1 MTGISRQARQ
11 WRVRRDFTA
20 LKWTA
25 AAAFC
30 VLGFVSGDVRAV
42 ILCVG
47 GALLL
52 GGFALY
58 DVVAPVRLAADD
70 QGLTVVTGVARRRR
84 VLWPEITN
92 IRVAETT
99 RYGLRWSLLEIETA
113 ESLHL
118 FSSFELGT
126 SCMEA
131 ADDLYRLRPA

>member
-11 WRVRRDFTA
+11 WRVRRDFTL

-30 VLGFVSGDVRAV
+30 VLGVVVGDLRGL
-42 ILCVG
+42 ILCAG

-52 GGFALY
+52 GGFALH

-70 QGLTVVTGVARRRR
+70 QGLTVVTGLARRRR
-84 VLWPEITN
+84 LPWPEVTG
-92 IRVAETT
+92 IRVARTA
-99 RYGLRWSLLEIETA
+99 RYGLSWELLEIETT

-126 SCMEA
+126 SCMAA
-131 ADDLYRLRPA
+131 ADELYRLRPA